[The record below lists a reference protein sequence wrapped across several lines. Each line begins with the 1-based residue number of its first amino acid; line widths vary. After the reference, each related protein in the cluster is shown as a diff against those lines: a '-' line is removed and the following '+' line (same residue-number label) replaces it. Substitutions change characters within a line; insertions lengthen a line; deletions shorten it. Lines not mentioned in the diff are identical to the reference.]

1 MKGQDNKMTYEEI
14 VGKALIVYA
23 KADATE
29 VTGHLAVQF
38 NVRGEGEGAFYIEV
52 SDGKVDIQPYEYYD
66 RNAIVTVNSDI
77 LIEMLDGKLG
87 IDEAYNDNKVQI
99 EGDLGAALLLKKI
112 AVKKAPEKTAE
123 AKETAKAPAKRATAK
138 KTTEKKTTA
147 KKTTTKKASGKTT
160 EAKAATGSKATAI
173 KKATTKNTTAKKTT
187 KTVAK

>member
-23 KADATE
+23 KADASE

-66 RNAIVTVNSDI
+66 RNAIVTVNSDV

-112 AVKKAPEKTAE
+112 AVKKTPEKTAE
-123 AKETAKAPAKRATAK
+123 AKEAVKAPAKKTTAK

-147 KKTTTKKASGKTT
+147 KKATTKKAASKTT
-160 EAKAATGSKATAI
+160 EAKAVTGSKTTAT
-173 KKATTKNTTAKKTT
+173 KKAVTKTTAAKKTT
-187 KTVAK
+187 KAAK

>member
-1 MKGQDNKMTYEEI
+1 MTYEEI
-14 VGKALIVYA
+14 VGKALIVYS

-66 RNAIVTVNSDI
+66 RNAIVTVNSDV

-123 AKETAKAPAKRATAK
+123 AKEAAKAPAK
-138 KTTEKKTTA
+138 KTTAKKTTA
-147 KKTTTKKASGKTT
+147 KKTTTKKASSKTT
-160 EAKAATGSKATAI
+160 EATGSKATAT
-173 KKATTKNTTAKKTT
+173 KKATTKSTAAKKTT
-187 KTVAK
+187 KAAK

>member
-66 RNAIVTVNSDI
+66 RNAIVTVNSDV

-123 AKETAKAPAKRATAK
+123 AKEAAKAPA
-138 KTTEKKTTA
+138 KKTTA
-147 KKTTTKKASGKTT
+147 KKTTAKRTTTKKASSKTT
-160 EAKAATGSKATAI
+160 EAKAATGSKTTAT
-173 KKATTKNTTAKKTT
+173 KKATTKSTAAKKTT
-187 KTVAK
+187 KAAK

>member
-1 MKGQDNKMTYEEI
+1 MKGQGKKMTYEEI

-52 SDGKVDIQPYEYYD
+52 SDGKVDVQPYEYYD
-66 RNAIVTVNSDI
+66 RNAIVTVNSDT

-112 AVKKAPEKTAE
+112 AVKEAP
-123 AKETAKAPAKRATAK
+123 
-138 KTTEKKTTA
+138 
-147 KKTTTKKASGKTT
+147 GKTI
-160 EAKAATGSKATAI
+160 EAHQRLRQRRRQRKRLLRRRPQLKKLQARQQKLRRLQAVRQQPQRKQQQRAQQQRKQQPGKPQKLRSKI
-173 KKATTKNTTAKKTT
+173 K
-187 KTVAK
+187 

>member
-1 MKGQDNKMTYEEI
+1 MTYEEI

-23 KADATE
+23 KADASE

-66 RNAIVTVNSDI
+66 RNAIVTVNSDV

-112 AVKKAPEKTAE
+112 AVKKTPEKTAE
-123 AKETAKAPAKRATAK
+123 AKEAVKAPAKKTTAK

-147 KKTTTKKASGKTT
+147 KKATTKKAASKTT
-160 EAKAATGSKATAI
+160 EAKAVTGSKTTAT
-173 KKATTKNTTAKKTT
+173 KKAVTKTTAAKKTT
-187 KTVAK
+187 KTAAK